1 MTGIIALI
9 FRIVLAGAL
18 YAFLGWALYTLWSD
32 LRRQTSHPS
41 IQKVPTMIITV
52 GEGDAQTTTEF
63 SIPEIMIGR
72 DPTCDLVL
80 REEIVSSRHARL
92 SYHHNQWWIEDLQS
106 TNGTYLNDERL
117 YTATV
122 VVSGD
127 EIVCGQARLMLA
139 IQPSFS
145 EFTKENP

>member
-32 LRRQTSHPS
+32 LRRQTRDPS

-63 SIPEIMIGR
+63 TMPVIVIGR

-80 REEIVSSRHARL
+80 QEEIVSSHHARL

-127 EIVCGQARLMLA
+127 EIVCGQVRLTIS
-139 IQPSFS
+139 IQPSLS
-145 EFTKENP
+145 ESTREK

>member
-32 LRRQTSHPS
+32 LRRQTRDPS

-52 GEGDAQTTTEF
+52 GEGDTQTTTEF
-63 SIPEIMIGR
+63 TMPAIVIGR

-80 REEIVSSRHARL
+80 QEEIVSSHHARL

-117 YTATV
+117 YTSTV

-127 EIVCGQARLMLA
+127 EIICGQVRLIIS
-139 IQPSFS
+139 IQSSFS
-145 EFTKENP
+145 ESTKEK